1 MIPNEKNVGVCTE
14 VILIIGRQINI
25 PIHVRVIIHGES
37 NTQVNVWRKAILS
50 YKISYPHVY
59 VV

>member
-1 MIPNEKNVGVCTE
+1 ME

-37 NTQVNVWRKAILS
+37 NTQVNVWGKATKYQIHM
-50 YKISYPHVY
+50 YM
-59 VV
+59 

>member
-1 MIPNEKNVGVCTE
+1 ME

-25 PIHVRVIIHGES
+25 PIHVRVIIHGEC
-37 NTQVNVWRKAILS
+37 NTQVNVLRKAILS
-50 YKISYPHVY
+50 HKISNPHVY